1 MQDHLSS
8 ALRDKIEIL
17 TLIQDDETGNM
28 AWAPSRKRWG
38 SVEIERQRNLFSIV
52 GVGSQGATII
62 IRPDPLLTLH
72 QAIRWN
78 GEFLHLT
85 SITLAPERDR
95 QEIKAAICHPVTL
108 TAKPQ
113 ARTGRDTMNRPTVVQ
128 QATFSFPGILT
139 ERYFNSEGDEVFRR
153 STLERVLVAPKAVVL
168 RVGDLVQLGDTAP
181 YTVRSAWIWNSTRMN
196 TCLNAGRMSDAV
208 SGNRRS
214 EGSHPDAGNHAGSHP
229 AGSGRVL

>member
-38 SVEIERQRNLFSIV
+38 SVEIDRQRNLFSIV

-139 ERYFNSEGDEVFRR
+139 ERYFNSEEDEVFRR

-181 YTVRSAWIWNSTRMN
+181 YTVLQRMD
-196 TCLNAGRMSDAV
+196 L
-208 SGNRRS
+208 
-214 EGSHPDAGNHAGSHP
+214 EFY
-229 AGSGRVL
+229 

>member
-1 MQDHLSS
+1 MHEQLSS
-8 ALRDKIEIL
+8 ALTEKIEIL
-17 TLIQDDETGNM
+17 TLVLDDETG
-28 AWAPSRKRWG
+28 ALSWVSERKRWAAVKLD
-38 SVEIERQRNLFSIV
+38 SQRNLFSAV
-52 GVGSQGATII
+52 GVGARGVTVTI
-62 IRPDPLLTLH
+62 RLDRRLTLRD
-72 QAIRWN
+72 AIRWN

-139 ERYFNSEGDEVFRR
+139 ERYFNSEEDEVFRR

-181 YTVRSAWIWNSTRMN
+181 YTVLQRMDLEFYKN
-196 TCLNAGRMSDAV
+196 EYVLE
-208 SGNRRS
+208 RR
-214 EGSHPDAGNHAGSHP
+214 ED
-229 AGSGRVL
+229 V

>member
-38 SVEIERQRNLFSIV
+38 SVEIDRQRNLFSIV

-113 ARTGRDTMNRPTVVQ
+113 ARTGRDALNRPTKVE
-128 QATFSFPGILT
+128 QASFTFPGILA
-139 ERYFNSEGDEVFRR
+139 EMYYRNDQDEIFR
-153 STLERVLVAPKAVVL
+153 STMQRRALVTPKAVVL
-168 RVGDLVQLGDTAP
+168 RAGDLVQLNDGAP
-181 YTVRSAWIWNSTRMN
+181 YTVRQ
-196 TCLNAGRMSDAV
+196 
-208 SGNRRS
+208 
-214 EGSHPDAGNHAGSHP
+214 
-229 AGSGRVL
+229 VLDLEAYKNEYVIERQEDV